1 MQPDASAFCGFPLAQ
16 IAGGDYNFGQMKTPP
31 DQDGGATRRVLTGF
45 AIGLFLA
52 VFLNLAPYWLFAS
65 PSAEDAART
74 GIPVVRKLGLPRTFW
89 TSDSITSDTRLSLAS
104 ARKQPPKP
112 EFYWGGFLLDS
123 AFALAAAGLV
133 AQCWDRL
140 RAPAKS
146 AEPAPPAG

>member
-1 MQPDASAFCGFPLAQ
+1 MPDQPDTSSNGRMLAGFLLGLVLA
-16 IAGGDYNFGQMKTPP
+16 A
-31 DQDGGATRRVLTGF
+31 A
-45 AIGLFLA
+45 
-52 VFLNLAPYWLFAS
+52 LNVAPYWLFAS

-89 TSDSITSDTRLSLAS
+89 TSDSITPDTRLSLAS

-112 EFYWGGFLLDS
+112 EFYWGGFLLDL
-123 AFALAAAGLV
+123 AFGLAAAGLV

-140 RAPAKS
+140 RAPAKP